1 MSAHGCLLTVRI
13 LYTCMHS
20 FYIMQLDSSYRV
32 YNKSIIQ
39 LDSLDGLNSSHL
51 EVVPSYHD
59 QTLALNLTLPRGRI
73 WNVTVIAYCEFAAF
87 ELSKYYIIIIIHIHN
102 ALSDLIHK
110 ACIVLCRCTYSY
122 MSTKFLPLFI
132 PFASM
137 EFCSNHHFN

>member
-1 MSAHGCLLTVRI
+1 
-13 LYTCMHS
+13 
-20 FYIMQLDSSYRV
+20 MQLDSSYHV

-39 LDSLDGLNSSHL
+39 LDSLDGLTFSHL

-59 QTLALNLTLPRGRI
+59 QTLALNLTLPHGRI

-87 ELSKYYIIIIIHIHN
+87 ELSKYYIIIIIHTHD

-110 ACIVLCRCTYSY
+110 ACSIMYVYMY
-122 MSTKFLPLFI
+122 MSTKFLALFI

-137 EFCSNHHFN
+137 EFWSNHHFN